1 MPTRKEKTNL
11 ASHSATLVAHQFDD
25 LEQQHDAATLG
36 MWIFLATE
44 VLLFGGLFA
53 AFAVFRLQYPKQFAA
68 GSHTADVVIGT
79 VNTGVLLCS
88 SLTMALAVHAAQ
100 AANRRRLLGFLAAT
114 IVLGGVFLG
123 FKSYEYSE
131 KYHHHHVPLPSLRFA
146 MDDFSLESETLPEA
160 VKMYF
165 ALYFAMT
172 GLHAA
177 HMVIGMGLLAWMAVL
192 AWRGGVLGEAYVPV
206 EMTGLYW
213 HFIDIVWIYLFPLLY
228 LLDRL

>member
-1 MPTRKEKTNL
+1 L

-53 AFAVFRLQYPKQFAA
+53 AYTMYRLLAPHDFAA
-68 GSHTADVVIGT
+68 GSRTADVLVGG

-100 AANRRRLLGFLAAT
+100 AANRRQLLGFLIAT
-114 IVLGGVFLG
+114 MALGAVFLG
-123 FKSYEYSE
+123 FKFYEYYE
-131 KYHHHHVPLPSLRFA
+131 KYHHHHVPMLGLP
-146 MDDFSLESETLPEA
+146 FSFEEFRAEDGTLTADPR
-160 VKMYF
+160 MYF
-165 ALYFAMT
+165 ALYFLMT

-177 HMVIGMGLLAWMAVL
+177 HMLIGIGLLLWMALL
-192 AWRGGVLGEAYVPV
+192 AWRGRVLGEAFVPV
-206 EMTGLYW
+206 EISGLYW

-228 LLDRL
+228 LLDRQ